1 MAKLSLT
8 VFVSLFFQIYDTPCK
23 GMCILHAQV
32 ETGHAEELNVDVPP
46 FLDIVRRLEGSA
58 DEQEYGAYSLS
69 LIDKDTF
76 KSSSSPVKKTRLH

>member
-32 ETGHAEELNVDVPP
+32 EMNSTDDIKVDLPP
-46 FLDIVRRLEGSA
+46 FLKVDRRLQGIA
-58 DEQEYGAYSLS
+58 DEQQFGAYSLS
-69 LIDKDTF
+69 LINKET
-76 KSSSSPVKKTRLH
+76 SEISSPSKKQKS